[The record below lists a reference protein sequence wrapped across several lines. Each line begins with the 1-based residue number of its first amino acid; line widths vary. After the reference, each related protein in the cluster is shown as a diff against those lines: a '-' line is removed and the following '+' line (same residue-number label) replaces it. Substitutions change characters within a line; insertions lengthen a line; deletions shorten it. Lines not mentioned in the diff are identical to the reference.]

1 MSRWHCAQ
9 RGWRTHKLQGLG
21 AGYRLTCMTDT
32 AIEHMVTAVKKPVDK
47 AVQIDTRDY
56 VGITHRNASLPL
68 SASEEGIYRL
78 GGSRTSV
85 QWRATKST
93 SACAGRSEPGNVSD
107 TTAQTVLGLE
117 LFRDKHVCS
126 SCSRPPVDKN
136 NGVDF
141 EPWTLPRWRK
151 RAGTTRQ

>member
-1 MSRWHCAQ
+1 M
-9 RGWRTHKLQGLG
+9 HKLPRLRTEH
-21 AGYRLTCMTDT
+21 RLTCMTDT
-32 AIEHMVTAVKKPVDK
+32 AIAHMVAAVKKPVDK
-47 AVQIDTRDY
+47 PGRIHIRDY
-56 VGITHRNASLPL
+56 VGITYTNTSLAL
-68 SASEEGIYRL
+68 SASEEGTYRL

-151 RAGTTRQ
+151 RAKITRQ